1 MTSRASAADPA
12 KASGAATGRAGVIFD
27 VKRFAIHVGP
37 GIRTTVFLKGCP
49 LACAWCHNPEGIA
62 AEREH
67 SLRANRCTAC
77 GACVSA
83 CEQGAVSIEGGRAV
97 TDVAK
102 CIFCGRCV
110 EACPS
115 AAREIVGRHVTVDE
129 VLAEVERDVIFY
141 DESGGGATFSGG
153 EPLAQPEFLREL
165 LAECAARRIHT
176 AVDTTCHAP
185 WEVIDSIREHVDL
198 FLCDVKHMDP
208 AEHERLTGVDNKLIL
223 ANLRKLAAGGEEI
236 VIRIPIVPGANDDE
250 AGLAAAGAFIASL
263 RSVRRVDLLP
273 YNEGGRGKLDRL
285 GRGGARLDIATPS
298 RERMSAIAAKLA
310 GLGLSV
316 TIGG

>member
-1 MTSRASAADPA
+1 MSVR
-12 KASGAATGRAGVIFD
+12 GMVFD
-27 VKRFAIHVGP
+27 IQRFSIHDGP

-83 CEQGAVSIEGGRAV
+83 CERGAVSIEDGRAV
-97 TDVAK
+97 TDVAR
-102 CIFCGRCV
+102 CVFCGRCV

-129 VLAEVERDVIFY
+129 VLAEIERDVIFY
-141 DESGGGATFSGG
+141 DESGGGATFSG
-153 EPLAQPEFLREL
+153 
-165 LAECAARRIHT
+165 AARRIHT

-185 WEVIDSIREHVDL
+185 WKMIDSIRGHVDL
-198 FLCDVKHMDP
+198 FLCDIKHMDP
-208 AEHERLTGVDNKLIL
+208 AEHERLTGVDNELIL

-236 VIRIPIVPGANDDE
+236 VIRIPIVPGRNDGE
-250 AGLAAAGAFIASL
+250 ENLAAAGEFIASL
-263 RSVRRVDLLP
+263 KSVRRVDLLP

-285 GRGGARLDIATPS
+285 GRAGAWLDIATPS

-310 GLGLSV
+310 GRGLSV